1 MNTTEELEFGRK
13 IRRVLDQRS
22 TMLPSS
28 VQERLASARKIAI
41 SHHQLQAQTEPIFAG
56 SVALSGGNRSL
67 GSWRLR
73 VGMLVPLLVG
83 LVLVVGL
90 YQYER
95 QSHINA
101 VADLDTAVLLDD
113 LPIAAYT
120 DHGFN
125 SFLMKR
131 GD

>member
-1 MNTTEELEFGRK
+1 MNTTEELEFARK

-22 TMLPSS
+22 AVLPPSA
-28 VQERLASARKIAI
+28 QERLASARKIAL
-41 SHHQLQAQTEPIFAG
+41 SHHKLQIQAAPVFAG
-56 SVALSGGNRSL
+56 APALITGNNSFHP
-67 GSWRLR
+67 WRLR
-73 VGMLVPLLVG
+73 LGMLTPLLIG
-83 LVLVVGL
+83 LILVVGL